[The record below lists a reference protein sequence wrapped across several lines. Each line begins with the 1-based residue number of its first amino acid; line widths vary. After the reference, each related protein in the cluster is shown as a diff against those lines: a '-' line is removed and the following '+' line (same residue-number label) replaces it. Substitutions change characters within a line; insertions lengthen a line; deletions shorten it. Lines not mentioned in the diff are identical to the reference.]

1 MIIINTPHD
10 ADILYKNLKKT
21 EKKYFEEKKNSII
34 NNVFLDKKYVEK
46 FRIWIKHNNKIISI
60 IKRFYNSLK
69 RNYTYNKLPENEED
83 LTCDIYDKKNKNIYI
98 YDFKNKRK
106 WWFSI
111 KNIYQ
116 LINNSLCYFDTDMY
130 SLCSK
135 YISNPYTGERLSY
148 QTILSIYNQLRVY
161 TPEMK
166 GLLQL
171 FKYSNFNLN
180 ILTKRYDFAINDY
193 GAKNILS
200 ELDEIIIIELFINM
214 INSHNIKYVSH
225 SRLEYY
231 YPIIKYDLIDTLKIC
246 YLSHKT
252 KTDKVLSIRC
262 FVNKHKYIMRR
273 ALHTDSDE
281 INNDSELDDN
291 NSVED
296 GDYPILN
303 NSPRNSNDNN
313 SDEEDFD
320 LHDSDIEITTSVIV
334 PESSS
339 ISFTVINNT
348 SNEILE
354 EPQDMELSD
363 NDTNQLDCNENNCE
377 SECESDCNEN
387 NCESE
392 CESDC
397 NENNCESE
405 CNKNNCESECNK
417 NNCESECNENN
428 CESECESECNENNC
442 QLVCNESSIES
453 DYESECNENTNES
466 YKTTSDSEYDE
477 NAYESDKTSSDSE
490 YGESCESVC
499 NDYEDSRSVSSF
511 NTEWEELSKDKY
523 ESEWDTDSESSKL
536 EKMSLEDN

>member
-10 ADILYKNLKKT
+10 GDILYKNLKKT
-21 EKKYFEEKKNSII
+21 EKKYFEEKKNLII

-46 FRIWIKHNNKIISI
+46 FRSWIKHNNKIISI

-231 YPIIKYDLIDTLKIC
+231 YPIIKYDLIDALKIC

-252 KTDKVLSIRC
+252 KNDKILSIRC

-273 ALHTDSDE
+273 ALHTNSDE

-313 SDEEDFD
+313 SNEEDFD
-320 LHDSDIEITTSVIV
+320 LDDSDIEITTSVIV

-339 ISFTVINNT
+339 INFTVINNS
-348 SNEILE
+348 SNENLE
-354 EPQDMELSD
+354 EHQDMELSD
-363 NDTNQLDCNENNCE
+363 NDTNQLDCAENNCE
-377 SECESDCNEN
+377 SE
-387 NCESE
+387 
-392 CESDC
+392 
-397 NENNCESE
+397 
-405 CNKNNCESECNK
+405 
-417 NNCESECNENN
+417 CESECNENN

-442 QLVCNESSIES
+442 ESEYNENNHLLVCNESSIES
-453 DYESECNENTNES
+453 DGESECNENSCES
-466 YKTTSDSEYDE
+466 YKTTSDSEYD
-477 NAYESDKTSSDSE
+477 YESDKTSSDSE